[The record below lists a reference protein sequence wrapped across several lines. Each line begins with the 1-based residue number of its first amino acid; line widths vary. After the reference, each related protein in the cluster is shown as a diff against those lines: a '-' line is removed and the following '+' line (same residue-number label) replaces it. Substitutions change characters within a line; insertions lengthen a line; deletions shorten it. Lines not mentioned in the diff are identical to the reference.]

1 MSATGEGGAMSS
13 EAESQELVTGLSSA
27 KREDIWA
34 LIIAGIVML
43 ASIAAPD
50 TVYDF
55 FKKVLYIF

>member
-1 MSATGEGGAMSS
+1 MSS